1 MIIDFV
7 SDYSIVI
14 LAFSLIGAWLFIK
27 NDMLKIRNK
36 TYETIKTTLGELN
49 IISGDKRFDGSRSRM
64 ILSTPSVITASSTN
78 KYEIEQLC
86 KGDNGQ
92 WFLFYFTAW
101 NGAALPES
109 FSVEALSETD
119 ARHYL
124 AKDAEL
130 YVTEFGEPETA

>member
-1 MIIDFV
+1 MIIDFM
-7 SDYSIVI
+7 SDYDIVI
-14 LAFSLIGAWLFIK
+14 LAFSLIGAWLLIK
-27 NDMLKIRNK
+27 NNMLKIRNK
-36 TYETIKTTLGELN
+36 TNETIKTALGELN
-49 IISGDKRFDGSRSRM
+49 IISGDKRFDGSKSRM
-64 ILSTPSVITASSTN
+64 ILSNPSVITASSTN

-130 YVTEFGEPETA
+130 YVAEFGEPKLA